1 MPESPRWRRRHSPR
15 GNGAAG
21 SNSRRSARSVV
32 GSLLLRVLTS
42 QEFVIALAVL
52 LIMRTVIGVSWED
65 LRGTALLAAIIAFV
79 IHRRRR
85 KRRLEGPEPESARRS
100 HRGTSRPRR
109 ERDHGDHGGDWDPD
123 DLEPD
128 NRDPDDEWDEI
139 EDHRNDGWDGRT
151 HPRAPGRRTRR
162 PAWRDDDD
170 DSDDDDDADWDD
182 EFSRR
187 PRRRRRTA
195 SWESDSWDD
204 DDYI

>member
-1 MPESPRWRRRHSPR
+1 MAESSRWRRRHSPR
-15 GNGAAG
+15 GNGAAD

-42 QEFVIALAVL
+42 QEFVIGLVVL
-52 LIMRTVIGVSWED
+52 LIMRTVIGVSWAD
-65 LRGTALLAAIIAFV
+65 LRGVMLIMAIIALV

-85 KRRLEGPEPESARRS
+85 KRRLEGPEPESIRHSR
-100 HRGTSRPRR
+100 HGTSRPRR
-109 ERDHGDHGGDWDPD
+109 ERDHGDLDDDWDPD
-123 DLEPD
+123 DLD
-128 NRDPDDEWDEI
+128 SDDWDADDEWDEI
-139 EDHRNDGWDGRT
+139 EDHGDDDWDDRP
-151 HPRAPGRRTRR
+151 HPRARGRRTRR
-162 PAWRDDDD
+162 PAWWDDADDDD
-170 DSDDDDDADWDD
+170 WDDDADWDD